1 MSQELLDNLAVLNIE
16 RDLSSHLWEN
26 LDSSVIDF
34 VMLHGNLKLHLL
46 STPNTPYALFNLLI
60 LINGI
65 THNTSLILL
74 L

>member
-1 MSQELLDNLAVLNIE
+1 MSQERLDNLAVLNIE

-34 VMLHGNLKLHLL
+34 VMLHGNLKLRLL

-60 LINGI
+60 LINKI